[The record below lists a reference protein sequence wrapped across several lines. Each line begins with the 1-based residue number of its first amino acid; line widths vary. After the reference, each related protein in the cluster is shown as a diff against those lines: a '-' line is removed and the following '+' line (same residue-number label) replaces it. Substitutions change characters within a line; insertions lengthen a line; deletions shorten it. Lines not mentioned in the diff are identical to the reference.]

1 MSHRITVS
9 LWIGLALAAANPAVS
24 YGQLPIPGT
33 PVIFLGDAN
42 TQGVAAIVNDH
53 IISEYDV
60 DQRLGLFVVTSGIV
74 NPSAETL
81 AQIREQVI
89 RALEDETLQLREA
102 ERVNITVQ
110 PQEIDEA
117 IESVALENGL
127 TMEQIESSL
136 AQSGVSIQTLRNQ
149 LAAGIAWSKLVQ
161 ARYAGNVIITEE
173 QIDAALTRLEDGAD
187 RAQFLV
193 SEIFLS
199 VDQPEDEEGVREDA
213 AQIFQQLN
221 FGAVFP
227 QVSRQFSQSPSAA
240 GGGDIGWVQ
249 QGQLPDVID
258 AALTEMQ
265 PGELAGPIR
274 SEGGYFI
281 VMLRD
286 RREPIGTEAPVVE
299 VLDINGPLPL
309 DRLLVLAPIG
319 IPDEFRQEAFAYA
332 HTLRTQIRGCENL
345 AQISRQTEGLVY
357 MRLGAMRLADLS
369 QALAD
374 AIRNTEPG
382 GVTQPVFSDAGVELI
397 VRCDPAVRRVIP
409 VQIPTRDELTQQLFV
424 QQLTVMARSYLR
436 DLRRDAVVET
446 R

>member
-1 MSHRITVS
+1 MFHRITVS
-9 LWIGLALAAANPAVS
+9 LLIGLALAAANPAVS
-24 YGQLPIPGT
+24 YGQLPISDP
-33 PVIFLGDAN
+33 PVILLGDAN
-42 TQGVAAIVNDH
+42 IQGVAAIVNDRV
-53 IISEYDV
+53 ISEYDV

-89 RALEDETLQLREA
+89 RALEDETLQLQEA
-102 ERVNITVQ
+102 ERVNIMVQ
-110 PQEIDEA
+110 PEEVDEA

-127 TMEQIESSL
+127 TMEQIEASL
-136 AQSGVSIQTLRNQ
+136 TQSGVKIRTLRNQ

-161 ARYAGNVIITEE
+161 ARYAGSVIITEE
-173 QIDAALTRLEDGAD
+173 QIDTALTRLEDGAD

-199 VDQPEDEEGVREDA
+199 VDQPEDEEDVRVVA

-227 QVSRQFSQSPSAA
+227 QVARQFSQSPSAA

-249 QGQLPDVID
+249 QGQLPEMID
-258 AALTEMQ
+258 AALTQMQ

-281 VMLRD
+281 VMLLD
-286 RREPIGTEAPVVE
+286 RREPIGTQAPVVE

-309 DRLLVLAPIG
+309 DRLLVQAPLG
-319 IPDEFRQEAFAYA
+319 IPDEFRQEAFAFA
-332 HTLRTQIRGCENL
+332 QTLRTQIRGCEDL
-345 AQISRQTEGLVY
+345 PQISGQIEGLVH
-357 MRLGAMRLADLS
+357 MRLGTMRLTDLS

-397 VRCDPAVRRVIP
+397 VRCDPAIRRVIP

-424 QQLTVMARSYLR
+424 QQLTVLARSYLR
-436 DLRRDAVVET
+436 DLRRDAVVEI